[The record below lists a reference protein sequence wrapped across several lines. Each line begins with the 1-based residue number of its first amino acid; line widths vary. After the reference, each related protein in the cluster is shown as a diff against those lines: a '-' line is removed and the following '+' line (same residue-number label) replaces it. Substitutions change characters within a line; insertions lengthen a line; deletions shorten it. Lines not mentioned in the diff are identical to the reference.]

1 MRYCS
6 QTESR
11 RSSTLRTFTFKT
23 ARESGHRGGLAAMS
37 ASDQKRTAYPC
48 STARWLCCNSLRMQ
62 IVDAS
67 LAQRIIM
74 RVHIRRILA
83 TVGLIVFLAVSFG
96 PAGFAAESK
105 RVMLLYS
112 FGRDFNPWSEYAK
125 AIRTELDRQSPWP
138 LDIIENSLITA
149 RFSDENPEAP
159 FVEYLRALF
168 AKHPLDLIVSIG
180 APAASFVQRHRQQLF
195 ATTPMVLMAVD
206 QRRVQYSNL
215 TANDAV
221 VAVRINY
228 LSAFENILQVLPD
241 TKDVVVVVGSSPIEK
256 FWKEAIGKE
265 VEPLANR
272 IKLSW
277 TDELSFET
285 LLKQASALPPHTA
298 IFWELMIVDAAGVVH
313 EGDVPLT
320 RLHAVASA
328 PIFSYDESFFGNA
341 IVGGPLLLAAD
352 TGRQTAA
359 VAIRNLNGEKP
370 GEIRAPVVQFASPVF
385 DWREMQRWGI
395 SKNSLPP
402 GSEILFR
409 SPTAWEQYRD
419 YILMFIAAI
428 LIQSALISW
437 LLYEHWRRQRAEIL
451 ARNTMSELTHVN
463 RVATVSQLSASITHE
478 VRQPL
483 ATMLAN
489 AEGALRW
496 LERANIEEV
505 RESLKDIVSEAFR
518 ASDIITNLRAMFKHD
533 VQEKAPVDINKL
545 VSSVLALVVIDLQKH
560 DIELQTQLDEQIAQ
574 VLGNQVQLQQVI
586 LNLIMNAI
594 ESMGSVE
601 TRVLRIKTELSQ
613 PNTVHVS
620 IEDTGTGVNPSD
632 VDRLFKPLFT
642 TKARGMGMGL
652 SICKSIIENHDG
664 RIWVSTGTNGGSIF

>member
-1 MRYCS
+1 MICYS
-6 QTESR
+6 AL
-11 RSSTLRTFTFKT
+11 RSLRGVKT
-23 ARESGHRGGLAAMS
+23 RVHNRFA
-37 ASDQKRTAYPC
+37 QRTA
-48 STARWLCCNSLRMQ
+48 TA
-62 IVDAS
+62 VY
-67 LAQRIIM
+67 
-74 RVHIRRILA
+74 IRRICA
-83 TVGLIVFLAVSFG
+83 TAALIVFLAASLG
-96 PAGFAAESK
+96 CSAGIAAESK
-105 RVMLLYS
+105 RVMLLHS
-112 FGRDFNPWSEYAK
+112 FGSDFKPWSEYAK
-125 AIRTELDRQSPWP
+125 SIRTELKQQSPWP
-138 LDIIENSLITA
+138 LDITEHSLVTA
-149 RFSDENPEAP
+149 RSPDEDPEAP

-168 AKHPLDLIVSIG
+168 AKRPLDLIVSIG
-180 APAASFVQRHRQQLF
+180 APAAAFVQRHRHRLF
-195 ATTPMVLMAVD
+195 AATPMVFTAVD
-206 QRRVQYSNL
+206 QRRVQYSSL

-221 VAVRINY
+221 VALRIDY

-241 TKDVVVVVGSSPIEK
+241 TKNVIVVVGTSPIEK

-277 TDELSFET
+277 TDELSFEA
-285 LLKQASALPPHTA
+285 LLKQASALPPNTA

-320 RLHAVASA
+320 RLHTVANA

-359 VAIRNLNGEKP
+359 VAIRILNGEKP
-370 GEIRAPVVQFASPVF
+370 GEIRAPIVQFASPVF

-409 SPTAWEQYRD
+409 SPTAWEQYRG
-419 YILMFIAAI
+419 YILAFVAAI
-428 LIQSALISW
+428 LIQSALILW
-437 LLYEHWRRQRAEIL
+437 LVYEHWRRQRAEIL

-463 RVATVSQLSASITHE
+463 RVATVGELSASIAHE

-483 ATMLAN
+483 AAMLAN

-496 LERANIEEV
+496 LKKGKLEEV
-505 RESLKDIVSEAFR
+505 RAGLKDIVSEGFR
-518 ASDIITNLRAMFKHD
+518 ANDIITNLRAMFKHD
-533 VQEKAPVDINKL
+533 VQEKTLVDINKL

-560 DIELQTQLDEQIAQ
+560 EIELQTQLDEQIPQ

-586 LNLIMNAI
+586 LNLVMNAI
-594 ESMGSVE
+594 EAMSSSQI
-601 TRVLRIKTELSQ
+601 RVLRIKTALSQ
-613 PNTVHVS
+613 PNKVHVS
-620 IEDTGTGVNPSD
+620 VEDTGTGIKPSD

-652 SICKSIIENHDG
+652 SICQSIIETHGG
-664 RIWVSTGTNGGSIF
+664 RIWVSPGANGGSIFQFELPMAARKEQAA

>member
-1 MRYCS
+1 M
-6 QTESR
+6 QT
-11 RSSTLRTFTFKT
+11 
-23 ARESGHRGGLAAMS
+23 
-37 ASDQKRTAYPC
+37 
-48 STARWLCCNSLRMQ
+48 
-62 IVDAS
+62 
-67 LAQRIIM
+67 
-74 RVHIRRILA
+74 RRIDDVRVPKSVA
-83 TVGLIVFLAVSFG
+83 TGIAALVVVLAVSLG
-96 PAGFAAESK
+96 CPTGFAAESK
-105 RVMLLYS
+105 RVMLLHS
-112 FGRDFNPWSEYAK
+112 FGLDFKPWSEYAK
-125 AIRTELDRQSPWP
+125 SIRSELVGQSPWP
-138 LDIIENSLITA
+138 LDIVDISLVTA
-149 RFSDENPEAP
+149 RSSDEDPEAP

-168 AKHPLDLIVSIG
+168 AKRPLDLIVSIG
-180 APAASFVQRHRQQLF
+180 APATAFVQRHRQRLF
-195 ATTPMVLMAVD
+195 ATTPMVFTAVD
-206 QRRVQYSNL
+206 QRRVQYSSL
-215 TANDAV
+215 TEYDAAV
-221 VAVRINY
+221 PVRINY

-241 TKDVVVVVGSSPIEK
+241 TKDVIVVVGASPIEK

-265 VEPLANR
+265 VEALASR
-272 IKLSW
+272 INISW
-277 TDELSFET
+277 TDELSFEA

-320 RLHAVASA
+320 RLHAVANA
-328 PIFSYDESFFGNA
+328 PIFSYDESFFGSA

-359 VAIRNLNGEKP
+359 VAIRILNGEKP
-370 GEIRAPVVQFASPVF
+370 GEIRPGPVQFAGPVF

-395 SKNSLPP
+395 SENRLPP
-402 GSEILFR
+402 GSEIRFR
-409 SPTAWEQYRD
+409 NLTAWEQYRD

-496 LERANIEEV
+496 LEKANIEEV

-560 DIELQTQLDEQIAQ
+560 DIELQTQLDEQIPQ

-594 ESMGSVE
+594 ESMSSVE

-620 IEDTGTGVNPSD
+620 IEDTGTGVKPSD
-632 VDRLFKPLFT
+632 VDRVFKPMFT

-664 RIWVSTGTNGGSIF
+664 RIWVSLAANRGSIFQFEVPTVASKDQAA